1 MPTPYRRR
9 SLELA
14 WLTAA
19 EQFPVLL
26 LTGPRQVGQTTALR
40 HLCEHGRRYVS
51 LDDPALRLLAEEDP
65 ALFFQRFPPPVL
77 VDEIQ
82 YAPNLLPYIKIR
94 VDAAREPG
102 AFWLTG
108 SQHFRMMQ
116 GVTET
121 LAGRVAIAT
130 LLGFSSRESDGRDL
144 SVRPFLPA
152 PDRLAEREDSAA
164 PDDLAEL
171 YRRMWLGGYPA
182 LLTGEITDRDLFYS
196 SYVRTYLERD
206 VSDLAQVGNRQ
217 TFLRF
222 MRACAARTG
231 QLLNLSELARDVDVS
246 VPTARSWLSILEAS
260 FQVHLLRPFH
270 SNVTKR
276 LAKTPK
282 LYFLDTGLCSYLTE
296 WTSPETLSV
305 GAMAGPILETFV
317 VSEILKS
324 WLHRMV
330 EPSLYYY
337 RDRDKREVDLLFSL
351 DGRLHPVE
359 VKRSAT
365 VRRDWRRAFT
375 PLERLGPEVGPGGI
389 VCLVRERLP
398 ITARVEAIPVT
409 LL

>member
-1 MPTPYRRR
+1 M
-9 SLELA
+9 
-14 WLTAA
+14 
-19 EQFPVLL
+19 QFPVLL
-26 LTGPRQVGQTTALR
+26 LTGPRQVGKTTVLR
-40 HLCEHGRRYVS
+40 HLCEDERRYVS
-51 LDDPALRLLAEEDP
+51 LDDPTLRLLAEEDP

-82 YAPNLLPYIKIR
+82 YAPNLLPYIKMR
-94 VDAAREPG
+94 VDEAREPG

-130 LLGFSSRESDGRDL
+130 LLGFSARESDGREL
-144 SVRPFLPA
+144 AIRPFLPTSE
-152 PDRLAEREDSAA
+152 RLAERDRSAA
-164 PDDLAEL
+164 ADDVAAL
-171 YRRMWLGGYPA
+171 YGRIWLGGYPA

-246 VPTARSWLSILEAS
+246 VPTAKSWLSILEAS

-276 LAKTPK
+276 LVKTPK

-296 WTSPETLSV
+296 WTSPETLAV
-305 GAMAGPILETFV
+305 GAMSGAILETFV
-317 VSEILKS
+317 VAEILKS
-324 WLHRMV
+324 WWHRMV
-330 EPSLYYY
+330 DPTLYYY
-337 RDRDKREVDLLFSL
+337 RDRDRREVDLLFSS
-351 DGRLHPVE
+351 DGRLYPLE

-375 PLERLGPEVGPGGI
+375 PLERLTPEVGPGGI
-389 VCLVRERLP
+389 VCMVDQRLP
-398 ITARVEAIPVT
+398 ITATMEAIPVG